1 MPDTVGT
8 EPSPSVYF
16 KFKVKPNWA
25 TPWYLIV
32 IGFPLFPSYN
42 IKDLAY
48 FCQTMS
54 WIMHF
59 LHTITQWFVPWCH
72 IQSFSYRETWLDM
85 LYIGDWFSH
94 GLISSSQPD
103 STCREFLPD
112 RWGRKRRRIRSWR
125 RPRQNSWRWPRIC
138 RLPSEDICW
147 QTSWK
152 SEATVRFTSCN
163 LFISSLW
170 CQFVQTI
177 PCKIKVC
184 FYSEHY

>member
-1 MPDTVGT
+1 MIFDSVRI
-8 EPSPSVYF
+8 SPYSKLVVSLGLLGCPRILSKTWLTSV
-16 KFKVKPNWA
+16 KQ
-25 TPWYLIV
+25 
-32 IGFPLFPSYN
+32 
-42 IKDLAY
+42 
-48 FCQTMS
+48 CMS

-94 GLISSSQPD
+94 GLISSSEPD

-112 RWGRKRRRIRSWR
+112 RWRRKRRSQRSWR

-152 SEATVRFTSCN
+152 SEATFRFTSYI
-163 LFISSLW
+163 LFISGL
-170 CQFVQTI
+170 
-177 PCKIKVC
+177 
-184 FYSEHY
+184 